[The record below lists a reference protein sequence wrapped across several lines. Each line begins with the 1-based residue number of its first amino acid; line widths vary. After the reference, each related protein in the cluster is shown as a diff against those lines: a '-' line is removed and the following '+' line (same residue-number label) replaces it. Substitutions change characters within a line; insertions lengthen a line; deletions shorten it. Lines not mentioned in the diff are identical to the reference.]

1 MSDAVYNLFLR
12 NWVNN
17 RATVE
22 QIDLAVQKQLITE
35 EEAVQIKSTDR
46 NPPTS
51 TL

>member
-1 MSDAVYNLFLR
+1 MSNAVYNLFLR

-35 EEAVQIKSTDR
+35 EEAQTIMETPKNSQ
-46 NPPTS
+46 
-51 TL
+51 

>member
-22 QIDLAVQKQLITE
+22 QIDLAVEKQLITE
-35 EEAVQIKSTDR
+35 GEAETIKATERSAE
-46 NPPTS
+46 
-51 TL
+51 

>member
-22 QIDLAVQKQLITE
+22 QIDLAVQKQLITAE
-35 EEAVQIKSTDR
+35 QAETIKATER
-46 NPPTS
+46 APITGGE
-51 TL
+51 